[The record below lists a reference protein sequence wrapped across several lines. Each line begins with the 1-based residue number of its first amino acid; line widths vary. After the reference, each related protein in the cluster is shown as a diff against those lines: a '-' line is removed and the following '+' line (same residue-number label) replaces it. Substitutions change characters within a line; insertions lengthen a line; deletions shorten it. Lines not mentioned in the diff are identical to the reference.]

1 MQPPGSVRTCAPSAD
16 AVSFRERAG
25 EKAIVIQQWSG
36 ARRVRLI
43 LGVVALLGVFAA
55 ELAISAGRMSQ
66 TFDEACHVFAGYR
79 YWKDFDFGINPE
91 HPPLVKLVVAMP
103 LLPMHLHTPP
113 RPQGYFKAIEF
124 IGGRQFLYA
133 NDANTVLLRARLAA
147 ALLTLALALTVFF
160 ATHAMWGAGP
170 AWLALILVVFEPNL
184 VAHGSLVTTDV
195 GVTLGIFLTVFCFYG
210 FVKRPSAP
218 RLVATGIASGVA
230 LASKH
235 SGILIFP
242 MLLLLGIVEWQISR
256 ENSPDQTNDRKKLL
270 SLLASLAA
278 IAAIAIVLLWST
290 YGFRFAARPA
300 GLNLD
305 PPLPVLAGG
314 AHSAGSPLLL
324 AIARWKV
331 LPESYLYGFAD
342 ILHGEVTPTYL
353 LGKFYPRA
361 QWFWFPVIFVIKSTL
376 GFLALVLLLAFSP
389 LLRDSEYRR
398 ELMFLILP
406 AVVYFAAAMGSG
418 INLGVRHVLPVYPF
432 LIVLVAAGAWSLGRT
447 RRAWAILA
455 AVLVVLH
462 VASSLRSFPDDIA
475 YANEL
480 WGGTANSYR
489 LMADSNVDWGQGLK
503 AMKAYLDQRGIKD
516 CWFAYFAANVAN
528 SSYYGIPCKPLPN
541 SFSVANRLAVA
552 PVPSTI
558 DGPVF
563 LSASEVAGPFWGG
576 DAYNPY
582 AEFRGKRPSTLI
594 AHSILV
600 FDGRFDVPAA
610 AAKAHEVAA
619 AQLSETPR
627 LDEAMAEAETAL
639 SLAPN
644 SAGPHLARALV
655 LARMQKKAEAEE
667 EYRKALAIEAAANAG
682 H

>member
-1 MQPPGSVRTCAPSAD
+1 MQAQDSLRIRATFAETTPFRDSVR
-16 AVSFRERAG
+16 RG
-25 EKAIVIQQWSG
+25 EIVIQNPG
-36 ARRVRLI
+36 DARRVKLI
-43 LGVVALLGVFAA
+43 LGVVALLSVFAA
-55 ELAISAGRMSQ
+55 ELAISARRMSQ

-79 YWKDFDFGINPE
+79 YVKDFDFGINPE
-91 HPPLVKLVVAMP
+91 HPPLVKLVAAMP
-103 LLPMHLHTPP
+103 LLSLRLHTPP
-113 RPQGYFKAIEF
+113 RLQGYFKAIEF

-133 NDANTVLLRARLAA
+133 NDANTVLLRARLAV
-147 ALLTLALALTVFF
+147 ALLALALALTVFL
-160 ATHAMWGAGP
+160 AAHAMWGAGP
-170 AWLALILVVFEPNL
+170 AFLALGLIVFEPNL

-195 GVTLGIFLTVFCFYG
+195 GVTFGIFLAVFCFYS

-218 RLVATGIASGVA
+218 WLMATGVAAGVA
-230 LASKH
+230 IASKH

-242 MLLLLGIVEWQISR
+242 ILLLLGPLELVLRRQ
-256 ENSPDQTNDRKKLL
+256 NSPDQKNGPKKVLTL
-270 SLLASLAA
+270 VASLAA
-278 IAAIAIVLLWST
+278 IAAIAIVLLWAT

-305 PPLPVLAGG
+305 PSLAALAGG

-324 AIARWKV
+324 AVARWKL

-342 ILHGEVTPTYL
+342 ILHGEATPTYL
-353 LGKFYPRA
+353 LGKYYPHA
-361 QWFWFPVIFVIKSTL
+361 QWFWFPVIFAIKCTL
-376 GFLALVLLLAFSP
+376 GFLALCLLLVFSP
-389 LLRDSEYRR
+389 LVRARDRHR
-398 ELMFLILP
+398 ELIFLAIP
-406 AVVYFAAAMGSG
+406 AAVYFAAAMGSG
-418 INLGVRHVLPVYPF
+418 ITLGVRHVLPVYPF
-432 LIVLVAAGAWSLGRT
+432 LIVLVAAGAWSLARR
-447 RRAWAILA
+447 RRAWAILVA
-455 AVLVVLH
+455 ALVVFH

-489 LMADSNVDWGQGLK
+489 LVTDSNVDWGQGLK
-503 AMKAYLDQRGIKD
+503 AMKTYLDRRGIKN
-516 CWFAYFAANVAN
+516 CWFAYFAANVAD

-541 SFSVANRLAVA
+541 SLSVANLIAVA

-582 AEFRGKRPSTLI
+582 TEFRGKRPSALI

-600 FDGRFDVPAA
+600 FDGRFEVPAA

-619 AQLSETPR
+619 AQLSETGR
-627 LDEAMAEAETAL
+627 LEQAMAETETAL
-639 SLAPN
+639 TIAPN
-644 SAGPHLARALV
+644 AAGPHAARALV
-655 LARMQKKAEAEE
+655 LARMQRQSEAVE
-667 EYRKALAIEAAANAG
+667 EYQKALAIEAAANAG

>member
-1 MQPPGSVRTCAPSAD
+1 LVR
-16 AVSFRERAG
+16 RG
-25 EKAIVIQQWSG
+25 EIVIQNPG
-36 ARRVRLI
+36 DARRVKLI

-55 ELAISAGRMSQ
+55 ELAISASRMSQ
-66 TFDEACHVFAGYR
+66 TFDEACHLFAGYR

-91 HPPLVKLVVAMP
+91 HPPLVKLVAAVP
-103 LLPMHLHTPP
+103 LLSLHLRTPP

-147 ALLTLALALTVFF
+147 ALLALALALTVFL
-160 ATHAMWGAGP
+160 AAHAMWGAGP
-170 AWLALILVVFEPNL
+170 AFLALVLIVFEPNI

-195 GVTLGIFLTVFCFYG
+195 GVAFGIFLAVFCFYS

-218 RLVATGIASGVA
+218 WLMATGVAAGIA

-235 SGILIFP
+235 SGILILP
-242 MLLLLGIVEWQISR
+242 ILLLLGLLELQLRR
-256 ENSPDQTNDRKKLL
+256 ENSADKKNGRRKVLTL
-270 SLLASLAA
+270 IASLAA
-278 IAAIAIVLLWST
+278 MVAIAAVLLWST

-300 GLNLD
+300 GSTLD
-305 PPLPVLAGG
+305 PPLAVLAGG
-314 AHSAGSPLLL
+314 AHSAGSPFLL
-324 AIARWKV
+324 AVARWKL

-342 ILHGEVTPTYL
+342 TLRGEATPTYL
-353 LGKFYPRA
+353 LGKYYPRA
-361 QWFWFPVIFVIKSTL
+361 QWFWFPVIFAIKSTL
-376 GFLALVLLLAFSP
+376 GFLALCLLLVFSP
-389 LLRDSEYRR
+389 LVRNPDRRR
-398 ELMFLILP
+398 ELIFLAIP
-406 AVVYFAAAMGSG
+406 AAVYFAAAMGSG
-418 INLGVRHVLPVYPF
+418 INLGVRHILPVYPF
-432 LIVLVAAGAWSLGRT
+432 LIVLVAAGAWSLART
-447 RRAWAILA
+447 RRALAILIA
-455 AVLVVLH
+455 ALVVLH
-462 VASSLRSFPDDIA
+462 IASSLRSFPDDIA

-480 WGGTANSYR
+480 WGGSANSYR
-489 LMADSNVDWGQGLK
+489 LVADSNVDWGQGLK
-503 AMKAYLDQRGIKD
+503 AMRTYLDRRGIKE
-516 CWFAYFAANVAN
+516 CWFAYFAANVAD

-541 SFSVANRLAVA
+541 SFSVANLIAVA

-582 AEFRGKRPSTLI
+582 TEFRGMRPSALI

-600 FDGRFDVPAA
+600 FDGRFELPAA

-627 LDEAMAEAETAL
+627 LEQAMAEAEAAL
-639 SLAPN
+639 TIAPN
-644 SAGPHLARALV
+644 AAGPHVARALV
-655 LARMQKKAEAEE
+655 LARMQRQAEAAE
-667 EYRKALAIEAAANAG
+667 EYQKALSIEAAANAD